1 MGFPLVRSCIYRRPI
16 HNADDRPGWV
26 VLMSSTT
33 SGGDLVRSSRD
44 GDQFHYAWAARQSLK
59 LMSVQSGLTAV
70 TIEGASTIDKDGP
83 DGLVGDEL
91 IDVGLYFGSEAPE
104 DATAVRYV
112 QLKHSTRR
120 TGLSWT
126 PGELEKTL
134 AGFGARYRSRL
145 RKYGAAFAAGRVR
158 FQFISNRRFSK
169 PILTSLRELAK
180 GAAPTHTD
188 TAESLVRFTG
198 LKGKQVQAFFSLLD
212 LDGSQPGV
220 WSQRNLLNE
229 ELRGYLPDADVDGP
243 VQLKELVTRK
253 ATSEFTTNPTI
264 RREDVLRALKATELD
279 LFPAPSRIPIPADT
293 IARAQEAEIIRS
305 IMDANGP
312 VIIHADGGVGK
323 SVLAARLAQAM
334 PAGSSAVLYD
344 CYGVGLYRNP
354 LDFRHRHRD
363 GLVQIANEL
372 AARGWCHPLVPTI
385 HADATRYMRA
395 FAYRLEQAARQ
406 VRADTPDA
414 VLCVINDAA
423 DNAEAAAREQGD
435 RGSFVR
441 DLVRMPAMEG
451 VRPVFTSR
459 THRVVNLDPRCP
471 PNGCSCTI
479 R

>member
-279 LFPAPSRIPIPADT
+279 LFPAPSRIPIPADCPSSEHS
-293 IARAQEAEIIRS
+293 AQ
-305 IMDANGP
+305 
-312 VIIHADGGVGK
+312 
-323 SVLAARLAQAM
+323 LAA
-334 PAGSSAVLYD
+334 
-344 CYGVGLYRNP
+344 
-354 LDFRHRHRD
+354 
-363 GLVQIANEL
+363 
-372 AARGWCHPLVPTI
+372 
-385 HADATRYMRA
+385 
-395 FAYRLEQAARQ
+395 
-406 VRADTPDA
+406 
-414 VLCVINDAA
+414 
-423 DNAEAAAREQGD
+423 
-435 RGSFVR
+435 
-441 DLVRMPAMEG
+441 
-451 VRPVFTSR
+451 
-459 THRVVNLDPRCP
+459 
-471 PNGCSCTI
+471 
-479 R
+479 